1 LRLFETASWAVAS
14 DEYVAHLL
22 ATIRASVLTKGAP
35 RKEVMSMQTTVL
47 PPRRRRSPNDG
58 RAQTGVRIE
67 HRLLKVCKALAAL
80 YDISLAEF
88 FEELLRGAFAGRP
101 PLSNAALAQAG
112 ELLRIYGLEA
122 GELGAAFI
130 GSSGGGDGQD
140 SPA

>member
-1 LRLFETASWAVAS
+1 MET
-14 DEYVAHLL
+14 
-22 ATIRASVLTKGAP
+22 TILP
-35 RKEVMSMQTTVL
+35 
-47 PPRRRRSPNDG
+47 PPRRRAPNDG

-101 PLSNAALAQAG
+101 PLSDAAVAQAS
-112 ELLRIYGLEA
+112 ELMRIYGLEP
-122 GELGAAFI
+122 GELGAAFA
-130 GSSGGGDGQD
+130 GSSGCGDGED